1 MKENP
6 VNDKCTLDN
15 RVVNKVHPWPSNT
28 TLITGSSLLTGVEES
43 RLSKYKAKV
52 RVFPGAFIDDMY
64 DYIMPLLRKSPSNII
79 LHIGSNDAPFKS
91 SEDIISEMINLEG
104 FIKRVLPMAKIY
116 ISCPVIRTDNVK
128 ANNVLRQVNKTLKS
142 FSNVVNNDNVDS
154 TCVGRKGLHLNV
166 KGSGRLAMNY
176 ISLMRCL

>member
-1 MKENP
+1 
-6 VNDKCTLDN
+6 
-15 RVVNKVHPWPSNT
+15 
-28 TLITGSSLLTGVEES
+28 
-43 RLSKYKAKV
+43 
-52 RVFPGAFIDDMY
+52 MY

-116 ISCPVIRTDNVK
+116 IYCPVIRTDNVK
-128 ANNVLRQVNKTLKS
+128 ANNVLQQVNKTLKS

-154 TCVGRKGLHLNV
+154 TCVGRKGLHLNA